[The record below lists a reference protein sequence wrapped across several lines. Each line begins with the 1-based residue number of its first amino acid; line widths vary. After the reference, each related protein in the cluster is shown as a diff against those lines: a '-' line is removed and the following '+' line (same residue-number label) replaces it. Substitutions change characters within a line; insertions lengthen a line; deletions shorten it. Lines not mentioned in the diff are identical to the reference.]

1 MQKNGNTDIEG
12 VDSSNACYGGT
23 AALLNCVNWVESNSW
38 DGRYDLVVCTDSA
51 VRHPTFPLSMP
62 TVIGCSFQFL
72 LQHTITNCHLVLL
85 HQVYAEGPA
94 RPTGGAAAIAMLIGP
109 NAPIS
114 FESKYRAS
122 HMAHV
127 YDFYKPDLASEYPV
141 SFSIPKPSTF
151 IYMHMPFMI

>member
-1 MQKNGNTDIEG
+1 L
-12 VDSSNACYGGT
+12 CY
-23 AALLNCVNWVESNSW
+23 C
-38 DGRYDLVVCTDSA
+38 
-51 VRHPTFPLSMP
+51 
-62 TVIGCSFQFL
+62 
-72 LQHTITNCHLVLL
+72 

-141 SFSIPKPSTF
+141 SFSIPKLSTF
-151 IYMHMPFMI
+151 IYMHMPFMILILFCY

>member
-1 MQKNGNTDIEG
+1 LLSDISI
-12 VDSSNACYGGT
+12 DYCDA
-23 AALLNCVNWVESNSW
+23 
-38 DGRYDLVVCTDSA
+38 
-51 VRHPTFPLSMP
+51 
-62 TVIGCSFQFL
+62 
-72 LQHTITNCHLVLL
+72 
-85 HQVYAEGPA
+85 QVYAEGPA

-141 SFSIPKPSTF
+141 SFLF
-151 IYMHMPFMI
+151 IKSFMLFLFYMHSCELQSPDPSECFWLSISEFNIFTTAPLFQVVDGKLSQTCYLMALDSCYRQFCNK